1 MTTLLKPLAVALAM
15 TVLIAPTAHANKFSR
30 STPKTTKP
38 TSTATAPKPKPN
50 KLAPAPKPT
59 TPPKNA
65 TYTYVPPKNTATAT
79 ASAPKTASTPK
90 TVSTP
95 KKATATANNTAST
108 NTSQPTK
115 STSSSSSSVMTG
127 VVAGVATYAILNN
140 SANAQNTNTQANTA
154 FTNQDTGVNA
164 QQLEKIFTSK
174 PPLALPDF
182 EKLITAQGFDIQ
194 AYNTANHKY
203 GYTGKPTVC
212 EVERVVDGDTFR
224 CILNGEKF
232 AVRLRAVD
240 APEMKQEQGG
250 LARSGLAQ
258 AMPANGTPTYAYL
271 YNHKKDRYGRTT
283 AFVVSAYYKNNR
295 WHLTHL
301 TSHLVNKGYVW
312 ITDFKKECGVGLD
325 CQVLNQDFEKIQKS
339 GKGIWAYPNNIE
351 PNIWR
356 KQNK

>member
-1 MTTLLKPLAVALAM
+1 MTALLKPLAVALAM

-30 STPKTTKP
+30 SSPKPKP
-38 TSTATAPKPKPN
+38 TSVATAPKPKPN

-79 ASAPKTASTPK
+79 ASAPKTTSTPK
-90 TVSTP
+90 ASAT
-95 KKATATANNTAST
+95 ATATANSTASASA
-108 NTSQPTK
+108 SQPTK
-115 STSSSSSSVMTG
+115 SSSSSSNGVMNG
-127 VVAGVATYAILNN
+127 VVAGVATYTVLGSIN
-140 SANAQNTNTQANTA
+140 SANAQTNTA
-154 FTNQDTGVNA
+154 FTNQDASVNA
-164 QQLEKIFTSK
+164 QQLEKVFTSK